1 MIYILSNCKSYIFCY
16 MLWLVSLDLCQLVTK
31 ITKLLL
37 LALSS
42 ICKDIVLVWMIRST
56 SQLCA
61 ASFTFAALQKTA
73 KGQQIDEQTN
83 KAKQKKKEREESFEK
98 SREKKDG
105 QAVSISSGNPYF
117 SPCFD
122 APGSLSMFMLGLLDL
137 A

>member
-1 MIYILSNCKSYIFCY
+1 MCGVR
-16 MLWLVSLDLCQLVTK
+16 MPE
-31 ITKLLL
+31 LL
-37 LALSS
+37 
-42 ICKDIVLVWMIRST
+42 II
-56 SQLCA
+56 
-61 ASFTFAALQKTA
+61 TFAALQKTA

-105 QAVSISSGNPYF
+105 QALEIYMVSVLSGNPYF